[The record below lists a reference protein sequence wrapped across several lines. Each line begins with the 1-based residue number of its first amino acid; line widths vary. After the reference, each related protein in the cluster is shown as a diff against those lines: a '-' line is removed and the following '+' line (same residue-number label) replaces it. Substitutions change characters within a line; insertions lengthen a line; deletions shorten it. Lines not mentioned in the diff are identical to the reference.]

1 MEGHTTNDGQRN
13 IDININHRVPKME
26 GQMTIARSESMTA
39 IQEHLKNV
47 VIPVLY
53 DDATQGLDQKGT
65 CTLIDVGHDI
75 YLLSAQH
82 VFEGVHHERLKIP
95 ANVYGPKLIELW
107 PFDLIS
113 STNADDDI
121 ILLKMNTS
129 ASEVARCGWQ
139 IVEKDRCRP
148 PSQDALFAISGYP
161 SCLLNRSGGLL
172 GGALVTSY
180 VERMAEIPHGATE
193 PVNKN
198 IDLFLST
205 RMRAQTL
212 SV

>member
-1 MEGHTTNDGQRN
+1 MQRKRPYKSRVKENAKSLELCTTGMEGHTTNDGQRN

-95 ANVYGPKLIELW
+95 ANVYGPNLIEAQ
-107 PFDLIS
+107 IS
-113 STNADDDI
+113 S
-121 ILLKMNTS
+121 
-129 ASEVARCGWQ
+129 V
-139 IVEKDRCRP
+139 
-148 PSQDALFAISGYP
+148 
-161 SCLLNRSGGLL
+161 
-172 GGALVTSY
+172 
-180 VERMAEIPHGATE
+180 
-193 PVNKN
+193 
-198 IDLFLST
+198 
-205 RMRAQTL
+205 
-212 SV
+212 